1 MPFKTEIKRARRH
14 GVFPIILMACAL
26 LVAPPHLAHAQT
38 APEPLRAGYYEI
50 PPYLETVD
58 GKLAGRLFD
67 IWEGLV
73 IKLGLSYVPVNLPP
87 ARLVKSVA
95 EGDVDISL
103 LPISFPE
110 LAGRVLA
117 SKLPVE
123 HIILEAYTIYPS
135 LPVTKIQDL
144 IGKSVIL
151 QQGFGYGG
159 LINFLRAPENT
170 IKIVGTVPS
179 AENGVRML
187 TAERGDVL
195 LHYRPAIDKLRTRM
209 DLSGLKANVLSAVP
223 VHVVL
228 SKSVPNSEALM
239 ARIDA
244 VVIPS
249 LLLP

>member
-1 MPFKTEIKRARRH
+1 LFEI
-14 GVFPIILMACAL
+14 F
-26 LVAPPHLAHAQT
+26 
-38 APEPLRAGYYEI
+38 
-50 PPYLETVD
+50 
-58 GKLAGRLFD
+58 
-67 IWEGLV
+67 EGLV
-73 IKLGLSYVPVNLPP
+73 TKLGLSYVPVNLPP

-159 LINFLRAPENT
+159 LVNFLRAPENK
-170 IKIVGTVPS
+170 INIVGTVPS
-179 AENGVRML
+179 AENGMRML

-195 LHYRPAIDKLRTRM
+195 LHYRPAIEKLRTQM
-209 DLSGLKANVLSAVP
+209 DLSGLTANVLSAVP

-244 VVIPS
+244 IVIPS
-249 LLLP
+249 LLRP

>member
-1 MPFKTEIKRARRH
+1 MLIRITLDRMLRDWS
-14 GVFPIILMACAL
+14 FPLLAL
-26 LVAPPHLAHAQT
+26 VCSSLIAGSHPAHAQT

-67 IWEGLV
+67 IWEGLAT
-73 IKLGLSYVPVNLPP
+73 KLGLSYIPVNLPP

-110 LAGRVLA
+110 LAGRVLT
-117 SKLPVE
+117 SKQPVE
-123 HIILEAYTIYPS
+123 HIVLEAYTTYPS
-135 LPVTKIQDL
+135 LPVTRIQDL

-159 LINFLRAPENT
+159 LVNFLRAPENR

-179 AENGVRML
+179 AESGVRML

-195 LHYRPAIDKLRTRM
+195 LHYRPAIDKLRTQM
-209 DLSGLKANVLSAVP
+209 DLSGLTANVLSAVP

-244 VVIPS
+244 IVIPS
-249 LLLP
+249 VMLP

>member
-1 MPFKTEIKRARRH
+1 MLIRINLDRAWRDW
-14 GVFPIILMACAL
+14 GLPILAL
-26 LVAPPHLAHAQT
+26 VCSALVAGSHAAHAQA

-73 IKLGLSYVPVNLPP
+73 SKLGLSYVPVNLPP

-117 SKLPVE
+117 SKQPVE